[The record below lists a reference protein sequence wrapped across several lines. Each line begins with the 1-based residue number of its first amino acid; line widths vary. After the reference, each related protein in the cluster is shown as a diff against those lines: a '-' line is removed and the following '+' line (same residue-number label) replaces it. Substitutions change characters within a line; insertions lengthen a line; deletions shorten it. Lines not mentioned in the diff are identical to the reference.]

1 MATADSAGRGPG
13 AMARHIASV
22 AARLFATRGYD
33 ATSVRTIVEEAGVT
47 KPTLYYHFGSKEG
60 LAQALLTV
68 PMTEL
73 VAANR
78 AILEAVSDPV
88 EALARIIEA
97 HFAFCREDPDRAR
110 FLFALLFGPL
120 GAGLEDEMKRFG
132 DTFVGL
138 ITEAVR
144 HLADAGLIASG
155 RVADATRACRGLL
168 VIATLDFLYRGDP
181 LEPGLGRRLVDDL
194 LRGFTMDSRSTSV

>member
-1 MATADSAGRGPG
+1 MADPPG
-13 AMARHIASV
+13 EKRCAIARRIANV
-22 AARLFATRGYD
+22 AARLFASRGYD

-73 VAANR
+73 VAATC
-78 AILEAVSDPV
+78 AIMEEAGDPV
-88 EALARIIEA
+88 ETLERITEA
-97 HFAFCREDPDRAR
+97 HFAFCRENPDRAR

-120 GAGLEDEMKRFG
+120 GAGLEDEMKRFR

-138 ITEAVR
+138 ITEAIHR
-144 HLADAGLIASG
+144 LAEAGIVAPD
-155 RVADATRACRGLL
+155 RVADCTRACRGL
-168 VIATLDFLYRGDP
+168 VIIAMLDFLYRGAA
-181 LEPGLGRRLVDDL
+181 LVPGLGRRLMDDL
-194 LRGFTMDSRSTSV
+194 LRGFALKHLSSDA

>member
-1 MATADSAGRGPG
+1 MAQ
-13 AMARHIASV
+13 HIAGV

-33 ATSVRTIVEEAGVT
+33 ATSVRTIAEESGVT

-60 LAQALLTV
+60 LAQALLTA

-120 GAGLEDEMKRFG
+120 GAGLEGEMKQFG

-194 LRGFTMDSRSTSV
+194 LRGFTMDSRSKGV

>member
-1 MATADSAGRGPG
+1 METADSAGRGPG
-13 AMARHIASV
+13 AMARHIAGV
-22 AARLFATRGYD
+22 AARLFATRGYG
-33 ATSVRTIVEEAGVT
+33 ATSVRTIAEEAGVT

-60 LAQALLTV
+60 LAQALLTA

-73 VAANR
+73 VAATR
-78 AILEAVSDPV
+78 AILEGAGDPV
-88 EALARIIEA
+88 QTLARITEA

-132 DTFVGL
+132 DTFAGL

-144 HLADAGLIASG
+144 HLADAGLIASD
-155 RVADATRACRGLL
+155 RVADATRACRGLM
-168 VIATLDFLYRGDP
+168 VIAMLDFLYRGDL

-194 LRGFTMDSRSTSV
+194 LRGFAVESPSKSV